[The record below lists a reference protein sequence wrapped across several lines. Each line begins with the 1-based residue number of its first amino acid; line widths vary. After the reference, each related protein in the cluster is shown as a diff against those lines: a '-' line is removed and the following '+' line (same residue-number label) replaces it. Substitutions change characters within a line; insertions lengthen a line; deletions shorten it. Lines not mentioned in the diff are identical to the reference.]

1 MSLQNY
7 YTVDLFVKFPTVLK
21 KCFILNCSDDIIK
34 FFCDSIFNVVK
45 GNVKLAKALQNKLST
60 LSREKKTMENL
71 CSKRKVSVRRKRYI
85 LASTRGLR
93 LLKLI
98 LPSVSNHLK
107 ICHGVERQR

>member
-45 GNVKLAKALQNKLST
+45 GNVKLAKALQSKLST

-107 ICHGVERQR
+107 ICHGVEWQR